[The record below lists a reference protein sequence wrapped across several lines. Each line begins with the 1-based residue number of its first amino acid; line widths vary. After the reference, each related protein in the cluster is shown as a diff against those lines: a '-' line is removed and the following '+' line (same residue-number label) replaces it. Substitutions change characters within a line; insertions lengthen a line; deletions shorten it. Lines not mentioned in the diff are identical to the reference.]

1 MKFHGKALVA
11 AMCIGQIGNLLPHV
25 AVPAVMAQHLMPQ
38 WRLSATEAG
47 MMASSFAFGYMV
59 AVPVLTT
66 LTDRIDARRILIVGS
81 ALSGLAT
88 LGFGFF
94 AHDLLSAIFW
104 WTLAGIG
111 FAGAYMPGL
120 KALTD
125 RMGPGDSSRSV
136 TLYTS
141 SFSFGVGISFLVA
154 QLAADMLGW
163 RWAFFLTGVGP
174 VLMLLACWAMEPV
187 TPTPTT
193 APLLDFR
200 PVLRNRPALGYIL
213 GYGLHCF
220 ELYGMRT
227 WIVAFWTFV
236 VAHNGGAAPLGTLA
250 VSVLVSLMAFPASIV
265 GNEFALK
272 YGRHRAISWVMLASA
287 ATGLLIGFLAGAS
300 PWILLVL
307 LAIYSFTVPADSG
320 ALTSGMT
327 ASAAAGQKGATMAV
341 HSTVGFGLS
350 AVGAWAMGAAIDLAG
365 GPGVQSGW
373 LAGFALIACSIA
385 LGPLVLRWSTRAGS
399 QS

>member
-1 MKFHGKALVA
+1 MKLQGKALVA
-11 AMCIGQIGNLLPHV
+11 AMCVGQIGNLLPHV

-47 MMASSFAFGYMV
+47 IMASSFAFGYMV
-59 AVPVLTT
+59 AVPILTT
-66 LTDRIDARRILIVGS
+66 LTDRIDARRILLVGS

-94 AHDLLSAIFW
+94 AHDLLSAILW

-125 RMGPGDSSRSV
+125 RLGPGDASRSV

-320 ALTSGMT
+320 ALTSGMA
-327 ASAAAGQKGATMAV
+327 ASAAPGQKGATMAV

-365 GPGVQSGW
+365 GPGAQSGW
-373 LAGFALIACSIA
+373 FAGFALLASAIA
-385 LGPLVLRWSTRAGS
+385 LGPLVLRWSRRAGN
-399 QS
+399 

>member
-59 AVPVLTT
+59 AVPLLTT
-66 LTDRIDARRILIVGS
+66 LTDRIDARRILIFGS

-94 AHDLLSAIFW
+94 AHDLLSAVLW

-141 SFSFGVGISFLVA
+141 SFSFGVGISFLIA
-154 QLAADMLGW
+154 QLGADMLGW

-200 PVLRNRPALGYIL
+200 PVLRNRPALGYIV

-327 ASAAAGQKGATMAV
+327 ASAASGQKGATMAV

-365 GPGVQSGW
+365 GPGAQSGW

-385 LGPLVLRWSTRAGS
+385 LGPLVLRWSRREGS

>member
-1 MKFHGKALVA
+1 MKLHGKALVA
-11 AMCIGQIGNLLPHV
+11 AMCVGQIGNLLPHV
-25 AVPAVMAQHLMPQ
+25 AVPAIMAQHLMPQ
-38 WRLSATEAG
+38 WHLSATEAG

-66 LTDRIDARRILIVGS
+66 LTDRIDARRILFAGS

-88 LGFGFF
+88 LAFGFL
-94 AHDLLSAIFW
+94 AHDLLSAVIW

-125 RMGPGDSSRSV
+125 RLEPGDSSRSV

-154 QLAADMLGW
+154 QLAADTLGW

-174 VLMLLACWAMEPV
+174 VLMLLACWSMEPI
-187 TPTPTT
+187 TPTPSR

-200 PVLRNRPALGYIL
+200 PVLHNRPALGYIL

-236 VAHNGGAAPLGTLA
+236 VAHNGGTAPLGSLA
-250 VSVLVSLMAFPASIV
+250 VSVLVSLMAFPASII
-265 GNEFALK
+265 GNELALK
-272 YGRHRAISWVMLASA
+272 FGRHRAISTIMLASA
-287 ATGLLIGFLAGAS
+287 ATSLLIGLLDGAS
-300 PWILLVL
+300 PWVLLVL

-327 ASAAAGQKGATMAV
+327 ASAAPGQRGATMAV

-350 AVGAWAMGAAIDLAG
+350 AVGAWAMGTAIDIGG
-365 GPGVQSGW
+365 GPAQQSGW
-373 LAGFALIACSIA
+373 LAGFALLAIPTL
-385 LGPLVLRWSTRAGS
+385 LGPAVLKWSKRV
-399 QS
+399 Q

>member
-1 MKFHGKALVA
+1 MKLQGKALVA
-11 AMCIGQIGNLLPHV
+11 AMCVGQIGNLLPHV

-47 MMASSFAFGYMV
+47 IMASSFAFGYMV
-59 AVPVLTT
+59 AVPILTT
-66 LTDRIDARRILIVGS
+66 LTDRIDARRILLVGS

-94 AHDLLSAIFW
+94 AHDLLSAILW

-111 FAGAYMPGL
+111 FADAYMPGL

-125 RMGPGDSSRSV
+125 RLGPGDASRSV

-320 ALTSGMT
+320 ALTSGMA
-327 ASAAAGQKGATMAV
+327 ASAAPGQKGATMAV

-365 GPGVQSGW
+365 GPGAQSGW
-373 LAGFALIACSIA
+373 FAGFALLASAIA
-385 LGPLVLRWSTRAGS
+385 LGPLVLHWSRRAEN
-399 QS
+399 

>member
-1 MKFHGKALVA
+1 MKLQGKALVA
-11 AMCIGQIGNLLPHV
+11 AMCVGQIGNLLPHV

-47 MMASSFAFGYMV
+47 IMASSFAFGYMV
-59 AVPVLTT
+59 AVPILTT
-66 LTDRIDARRILIVGS
+66 LTDRIDARRILLVGS

-94 AHDLLSAIFW
+94 AYDLLSAILW

-125 RMGPGDSSRSV
+125 RLGPGDASRSV

-320 ALTSGMT
+320 ALTSGMA
-327 ASAAAGQKGATMAV
+327 ASAAPGQKGATMAV

-365 GPGVQSGW
+365 GPGAQSGW
-373 LAGFALIACSIA
+373 FAGFALLASAIA
-385 LGPLVLRWSTRAGS
+385 LGPLVLRWSRRAGN
-399 QS
+399 